1 MRADVTRYDFL
12 LMGCKNLGIPAS
24 DEEMVEA
31 ALSAGERRR
40 APLYRDM
47 WCSNIISAFPEHP
60 RIRALAMEEL
70 SRRDGSLS
78 AVAQS
83 YPNDPDM
90 CRRILSVLCPLDD
103 GPA

>member
-40 APLYRDM
+40 APL
-47 WCSNIISAFPEHP
+47 
-60 RIRALAMEEL
+60 
-70 SRRDGSLS
+70 
-78 AVAQS
+78 
-83 YPNDPDM
+83 
-90 CRRILSVLCPLDD
+90 
-103 GPA
+103 